1 MVRAKG
7 DDVVSLRTSKDASW
21 VVVSVRVSF
30 RASDF
35 EDFGVSRWFAR
46 EWVTERAG
54 ATVLW
59 RVEGRASAFTGY
71 YPFPVT

>member
-7 DDVVSLRTSKDASW
+7 DDIVSLGTSKDTGW
-21 VVVSVRVSF
+21 VVVSVRVSL

-46 EWVTERAG
+46 EWVTEGAG

-59 RVEGRASAFTGY
+59 RVESRASAFTRY

>member
-1 MVRAKG
+1 MAMVRAKG
-7 DDVVSLRTSKDASW
+7 DDVVSLGTSGDAGW
-21 VVVSVRVSF
+21 VIVSVGVSF

-46 EWVTERAG
+46 LWVTEQAG

-59 RVEGRASAFTGY
+59 
-71 YPFPVT
+71 